1 MNLLQKFGSR
11 LRVGGNLLHFMW
23 QQKMWWMIPMTALLL
38 FLGFF
43 LFVGLQTP
51 LGPAIY
57 ALF

>member
-1 MNLLQKFGSR
+1 MNLLRKFKDRIRVSGEL
-11 LRVGGNLLHFMW
+11 LRFMW
-23 QQKMWWMIPMTALLL
+23 RQKMWWMIPMMVLLL
-38 FLGFF
+38 ALGLF